1 MGQGRGRGP
10 GGLPAGTD
18 TGAHYNHT
26 ACRYCY
32 CHIPHSQLLAHT
44 IQPAGTAT
52 TTYLTASYWR
62 TPTSL
67 RVLLL
72 PHTSQPVTGAHQP
85 ACGYCYCHIPHSQL
99 LAHTN
104 QPAGTATAT
113 YLTASYWRT
122 PTSLR
127 VLLLPHTSQ
136 PATGA
141 HQPACGYCYC
151 HIPCSRPRMRC
162 RPARHTSPH
171 PRAARE
177 THGGAQRC
185 AV

>member
-72 PHTSQPVTGAHQP
+72 PHTLQPPSYALPSCQ
-85 ACGYCYCHIPHSQL
+85 
-99 LAHTN
+99 
-104 QPAGTATAT
+104 T
-113 YLTASYWRT
+113 YLPSPSGCKGDTWGGTEVCCVVSVCLCVLRQHVCVCARACVRACVCVSVCVCVCVCALARVCVRVRVRACVCVQTACKC
-122 PTSLR
+122 
-127 VLLLPHTSQ
+127 V
-136 PATGA
+136 
-141 HQPACGYCYC
+141 C
-151 HIPCSRPRMRC
+151 
-162 RPARHTSPH
+162 
-171 PRAARE
+171 
-177 THGGAQRC
+177 
-185 AV
+185 V